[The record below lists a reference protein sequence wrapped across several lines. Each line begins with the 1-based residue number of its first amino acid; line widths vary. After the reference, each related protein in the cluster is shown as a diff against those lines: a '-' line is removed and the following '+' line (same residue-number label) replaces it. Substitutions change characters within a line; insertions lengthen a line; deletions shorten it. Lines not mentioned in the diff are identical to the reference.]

1 MSLIREV
8 TTGWAKRVR
17 LENSLAL
24 QAATIVRP
32 AQIKLNVATTLND
45 ISTQLDADPK
55 LKKQFDSIK
64 IVLPSND

>member
-8 TTGWAKRVR
+8 TTGWAKRIR

-24 QAATIVRP
+24 QAATHVRP
-32 AQIKLNVATTLND
+32 AQIKLSVAITLND
-45 ISTQLDADPK
+45 ISTQLDADAK

>member
-32 AQIKLNVATTLND
+32 AQIKLHVATTLND
-45 ISTQLDADPK
+45 IATQLDADAK

-64 IVLPSND
+64 LTLPAND

>member
-8 TTGWAKRVR
+8 TTGWAKRIR

-24 QAATIVRP
+24 QAATYIRP
-32 AQIKLNVATTLND
+32 AQIKLSVATVLND
-45 ISTQLDADPK
+45 ISTQLDADAK
-55 LKKQFDSIK
+55 LKKQFNDVK

>member
-24 QAATIVRP
+24 QAAQLIRP
-32 AQIKLNVATTLND
+32 AQIKLTVAVTLND
-45 ISTQLDADPK
+45 IGTQLDADPK
-55 LKKQFDSIK
+55 LKKQFDAVK
-64 IVLPSND
+64 IVVPAAD

>member
-8 TTGWAKRVR
+8 TTGWAKRIR

-24 QAATIVRP
+24 QAATHVRP
-32 AQIKLNVATTLND
+32 AQIKLTVATVLND
-45 ISTQLDADPK
+45 ISVQLDADPK
-55 LKKQFDSIK
+55 LKKQYDAVK